1 VKELWGDYD
10 TYQTGPGP
18 LEKITSKADVFG
30 IGQVM
35 WNLIM
40 NLPGRNGKDQEP
52 FYDNEG
58 TRGER
63 LVNGERYDSD
73 SLSPEQGRFMSGQTP
88 YEASSMYSK
97 ELKDLIRMC
106 LRYDQKDRP
115 TVEKLR
121 TLVQKYASEEP
132 QTKADGVVTL
142 DIPRKIQDFRVGKA
156 FESLVKRREGE

>member
-30 IGQVM
+30 VGQVM
-35 WNLIM
+35 YNLVM

-58 TRGER
+58 TRGKL
-63 LVNGERYDSD
+63 LVNGERYNSD
-73 SLSPEQGRFMSGQTP
+73 SLSAEQGRFMSGQTP

-97 ELKDLIRMC
+97 ELKDTIRMC

-121 TLVQKYASEEP
+121 TLVQKYAGEEL

-142 DIPRKIQDFRVGKA
+142 DISRKIQDLRVGKA
-156 FESLVKRREGE
+156 YESLVKRREGE